1 MSESKMLKAKCTKTG
16 RYYGLELRQFG
27 SSWKVVN
34 LIDLSTEE
42 AGVIMS
48 EVRQP
53 SFETNKTLLACTKCG
68 NRRVSGCSCSKK
80 LHTCSKNMNYRFDC
94 IYCDSLE
101 IDYSRSGSRTPYT
114 KWAGTSNIPDA
125 IKDRY
130 GNPQGSQ
137 YDLAEDGSFEGYK
150 IVVINLCRDTNCNF
164 VQPAKALRK
173 KGFEIQ
179 EFTSLPSLSTLKS
192 ALAGD
197 KTQLWVISDRTGY
210 MDYKYAEF
218 IASYFEAGHGV
229 YIWGDNNPYYVDAN
243 LILLRMFGVAMY
255 GDSYGDQVLGIQRV
269 DGAPGIIPNHP
280 ITTGIVSF
288 YEGITISEVKVR
300 DELTPLIYASDG
312 KVVTAYYDKHSRRAL
327 VDGGFTRLYWKWYT
341 AGTDRYVVNA
351 AAWLAN
357 IEKFGYSQ

>member
-1 MSESKMLKAKCTKTG
+1 MAESKMLKAKCTKTG

-27 SSWKVVN
+27 STWKVVN
-34 LIDLSTEE
+34 LIDLSDEE
-42 AGVIMS
+42 SGIIMS

-53 SFETNKTLLACTKCG
+53 SFETNTNLIPCEKCG
-68 NRRVSGCSCSKK
+68 NRRVSGCSCSKS
-80 LHTCSKNMNYRFDC
+80 LHSCSRGMKYKFDC

-150 IVVINLCRDTNCNF
+150 IVVINLCNDTNCNF
-164 VQPAKALRK
+164 VEPGKALRK

-179 EFTSLPSLSTLKS
+179 EFRTLPPLSTLKS
-192 ALAGD
+192 ALEGD
-197 KTQLWVISDRTGY
+197 KTQLWVISDRTGH
-210 MDYKYAEF
+210 MDQKYAEY
-218 IASYFEAGHGV
+218 ITSYFVSGHGV
-229 YIWGDNNPYYVDAN
+229 YIWGDNSPYFVDAN
-243 LILLRMFGVAMY
+243 LILLNMFGVAMV
-255 GDSYGDQVLGIQRV
+255 GDSYGDQVLGIQKS

-288 YEGITISEVKVR
+288 YEGITISEVKVMQQ
-300 DELTPLIYASDG
+300 LTPLIYASDG
-312 KVVTAYYDKHSRRAL
+312 KVVTAYYDKYSRRAL
-327 VDGGFTRLYWKWYT
+327 VDGGFTRLYWKWDT

-357 IEKFGYSQ
+357 IERFGYSQ